1 MSTIKDVA
9 KKAGVS
15 LATVSRVIN
24 GTANVSE
31 AKKKNILEAI
41 KELNFEPNEVA
52 RSMIKKSS
60 KSIGLIIP
68 SIINPYFNQIAEAV
82 ENTANRHSYKT
93 ILCNSNGD
101 FEKEKAYISSLQLNN
116 IDGFLIISEN
126 VELERFL
133 ECMHVPVVVLDRYI
147 PTKNYQELKY
157 SIVKTD
163 NYLGG
168 KMAAQHLIDCG
179 CRRIAHIRGPEDSLI
194 ATDRVRGF
202 QNVLNENHMDYL
214 ILASSYTFEDG
225 LEASYRLLH
234 EHPEIDGVFAGND
247 LIGISLIKAAY
258 NQHRKIPE
266 QLQII
271 GYDNILFSE
280 LVTPSLTTIAQPI
293 NMIGETATKLL
304 LSKISGKSPENEKII
319 LPIKLIQRETT
330 IRKQTERG

>member
-1 MSTIKDVA
+1 MVTIKDVA
-9 KKAGVS
+9 REAGVS
-15 LATVSRVIN
+15 PATVSRVIN
-24 GTANVSE
+24 GTAKVDIN
-31 AKKKNILEAI
+31 KKNKVFETIKQLEF
-41 KELNFEPNEVA
+41 KPNEVA
-52 RSMIKKSS
+52 RSLIKKSS

-68 SIINPYFNQIAEAV
+68 SIINPYFNQIAEDV
-82 ENTANRHSYKT
+82 EKTANKHNYKT

-101 FEKEKAYISSLQLNN
+101 FNKEKAYIESLQLSN

-126 VELERFL
+126 EELEKFL
-133 ECMHVPVVVLDRYI
+133 ECVNVPVVALDRYFFK
-147 PTKNYQELKY
+147 PENNALKY

-168 KMAAQHLIDCG
+168 QMAAQHLINCG
-179 CRRIAHIRGPEDSLI
+179 CRRIAHIRGPENSVI
-194 ATDRVRGF
+194 ATERVHGF

-225 LEASYRLLH
+225 LSASYRLLH

-258 NQHRKIPE
+258 IENRKIPD
-266 QLQII
+266 QLQIV

-293 NMIGETATKLL
+293 NTMGETATELL
-304 LSKISGKSPENEKII
+304 LPQIVGSSIKNEKII
-319 LPIKLIQRETT
+319 LPIKLIERETT
-330 IRKQTERG
+330 KKKTE